1 MNEDV
6 GLHLERAEDCI
17 AEGELLLVGSR
28 PGAAISRAYYAMFHA
43 ASAALLHRGISR
55 RSHQG
60 VIAAFGQTFAKPG
73 LIDARFHKH
82 LADAFDLR
90 QESDYLPIVRITQEQ
105 ATEVLGWS
113 REFVTACR
121 QLCEYSR

>member
-6 GLHLERAEDCI
+6 YLHFERADDCLAQ
-17 AEGELLLVGSR
+17 AESLLADSW

-43 ASAALLHRGISR
+43 ATAALLHRGVSR

-60 VIAAFGQTFAKPG
+60 VIGAFGQTFAKTG
-73 LIDARFHKH
+73 LIEPRFHRY

-90 QESDYLPIVRITQEQ
+90 QESDYQPVVHLSDAQAREIVER
-105 ATEVLGWS
+105 A
-113 REFVTACR
+113 REFVAACR
-121 QLCEYSR
+121 TLCE